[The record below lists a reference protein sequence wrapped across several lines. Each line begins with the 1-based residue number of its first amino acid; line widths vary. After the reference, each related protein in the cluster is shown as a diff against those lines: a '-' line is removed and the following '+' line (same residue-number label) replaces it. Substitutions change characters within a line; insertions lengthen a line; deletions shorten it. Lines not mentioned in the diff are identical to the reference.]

1 MDKKNL
7 TTKETFDLAV
17 QNQKKNNFQVAENLY
32 KKVLKINPNHF
43 GSVFLLG
50 SLYAQSNNFDRA
62 KQLLYKAIQIN
73 PNFADAHNNLANVL
87 KELKEPKKAI
97 TCYEKAIQINP
108 NFADAHYNLGNT
120 FKLLD
125 EYKKAKSCYEK
136 AIQINPNFADAYNN
150 LGTVFKKLAES
161 RKAIS
166 CYEKAIKIKPNLAD
180 AHFNLGIVF
189 SEFQEYQKAQ
199 ACYEKAIKINP
210 NFADAYNNLG
220 TVFRVLREFEKAITC
235 YEKAIYLKPD
245 HGYAYSNI
253 LFSSLYF
260 EKVDP
265 KNYLSQAKKFRSSLK
280 PINDN
285 LLVKYQFKTKPKKL
299 RIGFVSGDFRE
310 HPVGFFLLDTLN
322 HLKNE
327 NLELIAYSNSLKK
340 DSLSV
345 KLKSHFTNWREIEN
359 QSNMDVINVI
369 RKDGIH
375 ILIDLSGHSRKNRL
389 PIFINKPA
397 QIQVS
402 WASYAA
408 STGIP
413 EIDYIIGDRFVTPKN
428 ESGHFTEKIFRLPNM
443 WVCFSVPNFDVQ
455 ISDPPVIKNGYVTF
469 GSFNNLSKINDKV
482 ISLWSK
488 ILIAIPKSKIFLK
501 TKELN
506 NLYLK
511 EKIISK
517 FKENGINLNSII
529 LEGGSPRSE
538 LLNSYN
544 KVDISLDTFPYSGGV
559 TSLEAIWMG
568 VPVLTK
574 KGFRFISHTTESIN
588 HNLGMSDWIAN
599 DENEYV
605 KKAIKFSTDL
615 ELLTEINKNLRRA
628 ALKSPLFNST
638 LFAKQL
644 NNAFW
649 EMWNNFISK

>member
-17 QNQKKNNFQVAENLY
+17 QNHKKNNFQFAENLY

-43 GSVFLLG
+43 ESVFLLG

-97 TCYEKAIQINP
+97 ACYEKAIKINP
-108 NFADAHYNLGNT
+108 NFADAHYNLGNAL
-120 FKLLD
+120 KLLD

-136 AIQINPNFADAYNN
+136 AIQ
-150 LGTVFKKLAES
+150 
-161 RKAIS
+161 
-166 CYEKAIKIKPNLAD
+166 
-180 AHFNLGIVF
+180 
-189 SEFQEYQKAQ
+189 
-199 ACYEKAIKINP
+199 INP

-245 HGYAYSNI
+245 HGYAHSNK
-253 LFSSLYF
+253 LFSSLYS
-260 EKVDP
+260 EKIDP

-340 DSLSV
+340 DSLTL
-345 KLKSHFTNWREIEN
+345 KLKSHFTNWREIES

-413 EIDYIIGDRFVTPKN
+413 EIDYMIGDRFVTPKN

-443 WVCFSVPNFDVQ
+443 WVCFSVPDFDVQ

-469 GSFNNLSKINDKV
+469 GSFNNQSKINDKV

-529 LEGGSPRSE
+529 LEEDTSRSK

-544 KVDISLDTFPYSGGV
+544 KVDIALDPFPYSGGV

-605 KKAIKFSTDL
+605 KKTIKFSTDL
-615 ELLTEINKNLRRA
+615 ELLTEINKNLRRT

-649 EMWNNFISK
+649 DMWNNFILKM